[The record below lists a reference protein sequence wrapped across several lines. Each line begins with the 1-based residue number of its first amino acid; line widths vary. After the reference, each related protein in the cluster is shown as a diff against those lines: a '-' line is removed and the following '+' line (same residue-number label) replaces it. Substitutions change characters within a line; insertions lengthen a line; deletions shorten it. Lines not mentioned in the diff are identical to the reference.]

1 MITYGTVFFI
11 SVSTCSLLVEINTTN
26 NVGHLG
32 KIEKEEY
39 LAFYLPSQN

>member
-1 MITYGTVFFI
+1 VITYGIVFLI
-11 SVSTCSLLVEINTTN
+11 SASTCSLLVETNTTN
-26 NVGHLG
+26 IVGHLG

>member
-1 MITYGTVFFI
+1 MITYGTVFLI

-26 NVGHLG
+26 VVVHLG
-32 KIEKEEY
+32 KIEKEY